1 MTRILIAGLKE
12 PPGGVENAVLSYTE
26 NFGEDTVTDFVF
38 LSGEISFSHRIKNG
52 SCIYLPNRVKHPLR
66 YRKMLRELFRK
77 GNYDALWCNYS
88 GLTNIDFLK
97 EAKKQGVKLRI
108 VHAHTSK
115 LSWGNSLMKY
125 LVPFFHNR
133 NQKKIDLYTTD
144 FWACSEKSAVFMFG
158 ERLSEKTKII
168 PNTVD
173 TEKFI
178 KNSHTEKEVREEFG
192 ISENTLVLG
201 HVGRM
206 CREKNQRFLLDILK
220 ETVKKHPDTVLLFV
234 GDGELRE
241 EVVSYAKEI
250 SISDNVIFTYSR
262 TDVPR
267 ILQAMD
273 VFLLPSLTEGF
284 PVTLVEA
291 QAADIP
297 SVVSSEAIVKE
308 VNLTDTITFL
318 SLEDDMGVW
327 AKKILEASEKECSGG
342 RDKLIS
348 KGFDSKTTAKKTE
361 SFFKG
366 EK

>member
-26 NFGEDTVTDFVF
+26 NFAEDIITDFVF
-38 LSGEISFSHRIKNG
+38 LSGEISFSERIKNG
-52 SCIYLPNRVKHPLR
+52 SCIYLPNRVKHPLT
-66 YRKMLRELFRK
+66 YRKMLKELFLK

-88 GLTNIDFLK
+88 GLTNIDFLR

-115 LSWGNSLMKY
+115 LSWGNRLMQY
-125 LVPFFHNR
+125 LVPYFHNK

-144 FWACSEKSAVFMFG
+144 FWACSERSAVFMFG
-158 ERLSEKTKII
+158 ERLAERTKII

-178 KNSHTEKEVREEFG
+178 KNSDTAKEVKEEFG
-192 ISENTLVLG
+192 ISESTLVLG

-206 CREKNQRFLLDILK
+206 CREKNQKFLLDILK
-220 ETVKKHPDTVLLFV
+220 ETAAKHPDTVLLFV
-234 GDGELRE
+234 GDGELKDE
-241 EVVSYAKEI
+241 IVSYAKEI
-250 SISDNVIFTYSR
+250 DIADKVIFTYSR

-267 ILQAMD
+267 LLQAMD

-297 SVVSSEAIVKE
+297 SVVSSEAVVREADI
-308 VNLTDTITFL
+308 TDTVTFL
-318 SLEDDMGVW
+318 SLEDPTKIW
-327 AKKILEASEKECSGG
+327 AEKILEAKDRECSGG
-342 RDKLIS
+342 REKLIS
-348 KGFDSKTTAKKTE
+348 AGFDSKTSAKKTE